1 MINWNK
7 KITAAQKAD
16 EKAAQARAK
25 AIADKRESIKGEL
38 AVADRATTLNS
49 LAERVEKLE
58 IALGLRE
65 PEV

>member
-16 EKAAQARAK
+16 EKAAQVRAK
-25 AIADKRESIKGEL
+25 AVADKRKSIKGEL
-38 AVADRATTLNS
+38 AVAGRATTLNS